1 MAGNTTGNNFR
12 VTTFGESHGPAI
24 GAVIDGVPSGLELSE
39 ADLQADL
46 DRRRPG
52 QSNLTT
58 QRAEAD
64 RAEILSGIFEGKTTG
79 APVAVLIRNCDQHS
93 KDYSNLAGLF
103 RPGHADF
110 AWQAKFGVRDYRGG
124 GRSSGRETASRVA
137 AGAIAKKILRALG
150 IEIRAYAIEV
160 AGVAAATRDFAE
172 IEKNPVRCA
181 DPAAAREMEAAIL
194 AAAAEGD
201 SVGGIVECEIS
212 GVPAGWGE
220 PVFDKLDAELAK
232 AMMGIGAVK
241 GVEFGSGFAAARM
254 RGSEN
259 NPPGHSGGISGGISN
274 GENIVFRVAVKPTP
288 SISRPQQTVD
298 KDGNPAVCEIKG
310 RHDPCIVPR
319 IVPVIEAMAAI
330 VLADFR

>member
-24 GAVIDGVPSGLELSE
+24 GAVIDGVPAGLELSE
-39 ADLQADL
+39 ADLQTEL

-79 APVAVLIRNCDQHS
+79 APVAVVIRNCDQHS
-93 KDYSNLAGLF
+93 KDYSNLANLF
-103 RPGHADF
+103 RPGHADS

-137 AGAIAKKILRALG
+137 AGAIAKKILRALN
-150 IEIRAYAIEV
+150 IEIHAYAIEV
-160 AGVAAATRDFAE
+160 AGIAAETRDFAE

-181 DPAAAREMEAAIL
+181 DPTAAKKMEAAIL

-201 SVGGIVECEIS
+201 SVGGIVECEVS

-274 GENIVFRVAVKPTP
+274 GEKIVFRVAVKPTP
-288 SISRPQQTVD
+288 SISKPQQTVD
-298 KDGNPAVCEIKG
+298 KDGNPTICEIKG